1 MKVLLHICCAACA
14 IEPFEALSAQGHE
27 VTGLFFNPNIHPLVE
42 FRRRLKSVKV
52 LQERLP
58 MPVIFEEDYGLQ
70 AFLDAVDRHSPAR
83 CEGCY
88 RLRLGHTARMA
99 AERGFGAFTTTLLSS
114 THQDHELVRRIGEEA
129 GAQSGVAFLYADWRG
144 LSERGHERARAM
156 RLYMQNYCGCIFSE
170 WERFKDTT
178 LHLYRGAG
186 PLREAKGQ
194 EDEEA

>member
-58 MPVIFEEDYGLQ
+58 MPVIFGEDYGLEVY
-70 AFLDAVDRHSPAR
+70 LDAVDRHAPAR

-88 RLRLGHTARMA
+88 RLRLGHTARLA
-99 AERGFGAFTTTLLSS
+99 VGRGFGAFTTTLLSS
-114 THQDHELVRRIGEEA
+114 THQDHELVRRIGEEV
-129 GAQSGVAFLYADWRG
+129 GEQSGVPFLYADWRA

-156 RLYMQNYCGCIFSE
+156 RLYMQGYCGCIFSE
-170 WERFKDTT
+170 WERFRDTG
-178 LHLYRGAG
+178 LHLYRGSG
-186 PLREAKGQ
+186 PLREVEG
-194 EDEEA
+194 EADAQR